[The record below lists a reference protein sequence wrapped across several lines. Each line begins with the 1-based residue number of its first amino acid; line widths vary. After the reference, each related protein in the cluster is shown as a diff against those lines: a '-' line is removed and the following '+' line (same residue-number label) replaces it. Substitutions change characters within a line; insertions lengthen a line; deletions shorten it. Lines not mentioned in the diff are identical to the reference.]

1 MLVPIHRGGLFILLK
16 KHLCFSNPILETD
29 LYINGQTSY
38 KIIEF
43 FKKERGFMKKKDTLF
58 VGLMLFSMFFGAGN
72 LIFPPFLGMGAGTS
86 FWPAIIGFILTG
98 VGLPLLVLTA
108 IALVKDGV
116 NTLGSRVHPWFGTIF
131 TIVVYLS
138 IGPFFGIPRNANV
151 AFEMGFKPF
160 LGNVSLDQPVLLFTF
175 SAVFFLL
182 VYLLSLN
189 PSKVVDYMGQFI
201 TPALL
206 LSIVVLCVTGFV
218 KLNQPLKAPTEN
230 YQHASLFKGFIDGYS
245 TMDALAA
252 LAFGIVILT
261 TLKQKGITDKK
272 QLTSYTVKAG
282 LVAGTALA
290 LVYVAIGFIGAKM
303 AGYGTFDNGT
313 ALLSKASTIL
323 LGNGGTILLG
333 VIFTLACFTTC
344 VGLTIACGQYFTKIA
359 PKFSYRFFVTTVTI
373 VSLLIA
379 NLGLNQIIYVSVPFL
394 VMSYPLTIVLV
405 TTSFFHRYFK
415 GSQKV
420 YAGSMLL
427 TGIVS
432 LNDGLKMFGLNLHA
446 VQAVMDSL
454 PLASVGLGWV
464 VPALVG
470 GAVGFALDKFSHTTS
485 SEKLEIK
492 KAS

>member
-1 MLVPIHRGGLFILLK
+1 
-16 KHLCFSNPILETD
+16 
-29 LYINGQTSY
+29 
-38 KIIEF
+38 
-43 FKKERGFMKKKDTLF
+43 MKKKDTLF

-138 IGPFFGIPRNANV
+138 IGPFFGVPRNANV
-151 AFEMGFKPF
+151 AFEMGLKPF
-160 LGNVSLDQPVLLFTF
+160 LGNVSLGQPVLLFIF
-175 SAVFFLL
+175 SAAFFLL

-189 PSKVVDYMGQFI
+189 PSKVVDYMGRWI

-218 KLNQPLKAPTEN
+218 KLNQPLKAPTTN
-230 YQHASLFKGFIDGYS
+230 YQTASLFKGFIDGYS

-261 TLKQKGITDKK
+261 TLKQKGITGKK
-272 QLTSYTVKAG
+272 QLTAYTVKAG
-282 LVAGTALA
+282 LIAGTALA

-303 AGYGTFDNGT
+303 AAYGTFENGT
-313 ALLSKASTIL
+313 ELLSKASTIL
-323 LGNGGTILLG
+323 LGNSGKILLG

-344 VGLTIACGQYFTKIA
+344 VGLTIACGQYFTKII
-359 PKFSYRFFVTTVTI
+359 PKANYRFFVTAVTVT
-373 VSLLIA
+373 SFLIA
-379 NLGLNQIIYVSVPFL
+379 NLGLNQIIFVSVPFL

-405 TTSFFHRYFK
+405 TLSFFHRFFK

-420 YAGSMLL
+420 YAGAMLL

-432 LNDGLKMFGLNLHA
+432 LFDGLKMFGLHLEI
-446 VQAVMDSL
+446 VQTVINTL

-464 VPALVG
+464 VPAIVG
-470 GAVGFALDKFSHTTS
+470 GIAGVIIDKFNQSPS
-485 SEKLEIK
+485 LKEVEIK